1 MPTTHLA
8 KGQNAHLADTEL
20 TVTVDIAAAAD
31 LCALLVT
38 ADGSVRSDDDFVF
51 FNQPSAPGVR
61 LYPGGAGGPGSLALS
76 LTALPAEVTRVRVV
90 SSLDAAGTTFGRF
103 APLYAHVADSSGTRC
118 HSFRIEGLDTE
129 SVVIAVEMYRH
140 AGGWKI
146 RAVGQ
151 GYAGGLAALV
161 TDHGIVVDADPAPV
175 PAPDT
180 TPRSSAQGFADHGT
194 AGDVRAVRGEQQLS
208 FEKRQQLDLRKRA
221 VAEVLLD
228 KGAAGV
234 RARVVLVIDKTGSMR
249 RLYTEGTVRR
259 IVERMIPVAVQLD
272 DDGRLEPYL
281 YAADYARL
289 PDVTVERAD
298 AWCAEYLHLRGRH
311 GGIDYGELG
320 GSNNEL
326 PILREIIASLTRQS
340 EPTLVLFFTDGGFRD
355 KSRIGALL
363 REASA
368 LPAFWQFIG
377 LGQAEYGVLRKLD
390 TMTGRRVDN
399 AGFFTVDDIDAVTD
413 TDLYNRLLGE
423 FPDWLRAA
431 RSAGI
436 VG

>member
-1 MPTTHLA
+1 MSTTHLI
-8 KGQNAHLADTEL
+8 KGQNARLADTDL
-20 TVTVDIAAAAD
+20 TVTIDITAAAD

-61 LYPGGAGGPGSLALS
+61 LRPGTAGRSEHLALS
-76 LTALPAEVTRVRVV
+76 LGALPAEIDRVRVV
-90 SSLDAAGTTFGRF
+90 VSMDGAGATFG
-103 APLYAHVADSSGTRC
+103 ASGPLHAHITDSSDSRC

-140 AGGWKI
+140 ASGWKV

-151 GYAGGLAALV
+151 GYAGGLAALA
-161 TDHGIVVDADPAPV
+161 TDHGITVDETPATTPV
-175 PAPDT
+175 PDT
-180 TPRSSAQGFADHGT
+180 PPRIPA
-194 AGDVRAVRGEQQLS
+194 AGRAGHELGRDIRAVRGEEQLS

-221 VAEVLLD
+221 VAKVLLD
-228 KGAAGV
+228 KGAVGV

-249 RLYTEGTVRR
+249 RLYSGGTVQR

-272 DDGRLEPYL
+272 DDGKLEPYL
-281 YAADYARL
+281 YAVDYARL
-289 PDVTVERAD
+289 PDVTIDKAD
-298 AWCAEYLHLRGRH
+298 AWCAEFLHLRGHH

-326 PILREIIASLTRQS
+326 PIMREVIASVARHR
-340 EPTLVLFFTDGGFRD
+340 EPTLILFFTDGGFRE
-355 KSRIGALL
+355 KSKIGALL

-377 LGQAEYGVLRKLD
+377 LGQAEYGVLRNLD

-399 AGFFTVDDIDAVTD
+399 AGFFAVDDIDAVTD

-431 RSAGI
+431 RAAGI
-436 VG
+436 TR